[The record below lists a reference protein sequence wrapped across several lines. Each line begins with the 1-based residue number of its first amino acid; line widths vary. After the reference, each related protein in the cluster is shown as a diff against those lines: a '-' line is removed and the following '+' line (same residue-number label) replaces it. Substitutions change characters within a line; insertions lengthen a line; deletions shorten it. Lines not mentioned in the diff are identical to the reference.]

1 MSTVAYEQVL
11 EAVRTLSPE
20 EVQKLVQQINAEQ
33 PPPSAAAASTNGT
46 TAMKHSRERE
56 MRWLSEHEAEYA
68 GQWLALDGDRLVS
81 RGEDM
86 KAVFAEAE
94 AQGVGNPFM
103 AYAESNEPA
112 MGGWL

>member
-20 EVQKLVQQINAEQ
+20 EVQKLVQQINAERQ
-33 PPPSAAAASTNGT
+33 LTAPSTNGT

-68 GQWLALDGDRLVS
+68 GQWLALDGDRLIS

-86 KAVFAEAE
+86 KAVFAEA
-94 AQGVGNPFM
+94 QTLGVENPFM